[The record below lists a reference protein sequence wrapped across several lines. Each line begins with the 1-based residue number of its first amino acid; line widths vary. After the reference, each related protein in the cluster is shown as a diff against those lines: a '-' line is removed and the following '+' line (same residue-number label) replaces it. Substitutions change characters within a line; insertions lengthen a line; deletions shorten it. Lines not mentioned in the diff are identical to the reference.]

1 MARITKR
8 AKREHYVVISHDGD
22 PCPTCG
28 QPTEIRE
35 HDAIAEKQ
43 LLQVS
48 YYSRWFICT
57 NPNFRTKRILPERYI
72 VWNARSS
79 AWDV

>member
-1 MARITKR
+1 MITKR
-8 AKREHYVVISHDGD
+8 DKREHYLVVGNDGD

-28 QPTEIRE
+28 RPTEIRE
-35 HDAIAEKQ
+35 HDAITEKQ
-43 LLQVS
+43 LLQES

-57 NPNFRTKRILPERYI
+57 NPNCRTKRILPERYI